1 MKILLLTDRTIN
13 RSMLGQ
19 VQLQVSNVYKGLD
32 MEFVVEDFDFT
43 DYPIEQ
49 YWGGYW
55 GMQQAWLRARC
66 ADVYRRWAEE
76 IDVVVFLVASPNW
89 KLDDPAIVGDKPVW
103 GWNIS
108 NQYSGYGV
116 QQVRFAQNPRH
127 TDARN
132 VNNSAGTLY
141 HELHHDHDTYVFV
154 NTGKVLE
161 QIVGVNNWDNDITHG
176 GSPDWAYIR
185 TVNDNV
191 DSITR
196 IMPTLTE
203 ARDARKRV
211 WLTKKVGL
219 LQQIVRLMTQVRAL
233 QAGVRGDLPILP
245 NNKCVCCTK

>member
-13 RSMLGQ
+13 KTLLGQ
-19 VQLQVSNVYKGLD
+19 VQLQVANNYKDLN

-43 DYPIEQ
+43 TYPIEQ
-49 YWGGYW
+49 YWGGYF
-55 GMQQAWLRARC
+55 GIQQSWLRARC
-66 ADVYRRWAEE
+66 ADVYRRWAEK

-116 QQVRFAQNPRH
+116 QQVRFAQVPNH
-127 TDARN
+127 TDQRN

-141 HELHHDHDTYVFV
+141 HELMHDHDTYVFV
-154 NTGKVLE
+154 NTGEVVEHTLNVASFDE
-161 QIVGVNNWDNDITHG
+161 DVVHG
-176 GSPDWAYIR
+176 RHASWAYIR
-185 TVNDNV
+185 TVSDNV
-191 DSITR
+191 RALQT
-196 IMPTLTE
+196 IMPQLIR

-219 LQQIVRLMTQVRAL
+219 LQQIVRLMVQLRAL
-233 QAGVRGDLPILP
+233 QAGVRGNVAILP